1 MNGGDSVEKEK
12 LLKICKIVHRVTLL
26 IGILTLV
33 LPIVF
38 WSKIPDTIPIHYGA
52 SGMADNYS
60 DKSSLILLFFA
71 TAMLMGV
78 MNIAIYYVKTSATS
92 KYATEAEKSQMDTV
106 YPMIVFMNLSI
117 QVMFAYMMF
126 CCTTGRNLGGLFLP
140 IFMIAIFFPIAFIIF
155 KKNRRGVDPT
165 TTLGKYKMIEA
176 QEEGIVYRSKIDWWL
191 GLLLGGS
198 MGHMVVL
205 TLMPIVKGEGVE
217 WVITISTIFILLL
230 ILPLFAIKYVLYS
243 EHLYISCGIYGK
255 IRVPYESISNVKA
268 THNPLSSAA
277 LSLDRIQIDYTENGY
292 HQMVLISPVHKK
304 EFIRKLEEYCNRG

>member
-1 MNGGDSVEKEK
+1 MEKEK
-12 LLKICKIVHRVTLL
+12 LLKICKITNRITLI
-26 IGILTLV
+26 IGLLTLI

-38 WSKIPDTIPIHYGA
+38 WNKIPNVIPIHYGA
-52 SGMADNYS
+52 SGIVDNYS
-60 DKSSLILLFFA
+60 EKGSLILLFFA
-71 TAMLMGV
+71 VAMLMGV
-78 MNIAIYYVKTSATS
+78 MNIAIYYVKVTATS

-106 YPMIVFMNLSI
+106 YPMVIFMNLGI

-126 CCTTGRNLGGLFLP
+126 CCTTGRNLGKWFFPVFMIVIFLP
-140 IFMIAIFFPIAFIIF
+140 IAFLIF
-155 KKNRRGVDPT
+155 KKKERSTNPT
-165 TTLGKYKMIEA
+165 TVLGRCKLIEK
-176 QEEGIVYRSKIDWWL
+176 QEEGIVYRSKVDLWL

-198 MGHMVVL
+198 VGYMVYL
-205 TLMPIVKGEGVE
+205 TLVPIIKGEGVE

-255 IRVPYESISNVKA
+255 IRIPYDAISNIKA

-292 HQMVLISPVHKK
+292 HQMVLISPVRKK
-304 EFIRKLEEYCNRG
+304 EFMRKIEEYRNME